1 MRTARSSVSR
11 KLFLALAAG
20 ALLAQHAGVVRAAS
34 DSETAGDVLRVAIPA
49 AAFALTVKRDDRDG
63 RMQFY
68 KSFGATVV
76 GTWALKETVEKERPD
91 GTGDDAFPSGHAAL
105 AFQGAAFIHRRYGIR
120 EAWLPYV
127 LATYT
132 AWTRVDAD
140 EHDTTDVLAGAA
152 VGIAS
157 SFILAKR
164 RNVDVTALVEPST
177 RSYGLQI
184 VGRF

>member
-20 ALLAQHAGVVRAAS
+20 ALLTQHAGVVRAAS

-63 RMQFY
+63 RRQFY

-91 GTGDDAFPSGHAAL
+91 GTATTPFRPGTLLWRF
-105 AFQGAAFIHRRYGIR
+105 R
-120 EAWLPYV
+120 EPLSSTV
-127 LATYT
+127 AT
-132 AWTRVDAD
+132 V
-140 EHDTTDVLAGAA
+140 
-152 VGIAS
+152 
-157 SFILAKR
+157 FAKR
-164 RNVDVTALVEPST
+164 GSRTC
-177 RSYGLQI
+177 
-184 VGRF
+184 